1 MNTLTFLPSACLS
14 LDQVA
19 NEPDIFLL
27 QVDGVRLIAVA
38 LAAIHH
44 VLKQSRRRPLMRPL
58 SVRVYIPQKVVVKH
72 VRERTVAEIVAQAS
86 DGHVE
91 YILL

>member
-27 QVDGVRLIAVA
+27 QVDGIRLFEVA

-44 VLKQSRRRPLMRPL
+44 VLKQPGRRPLMRPL
-58 SVRVYIPQKVVVKH
+58 RVRVYIPQKVVVKH
-72 VRERTVAEIVAQAS
+72 VREWTVAKIVA
-86 DGHVE
+86 
-91 YILL
+91 